1 MLSNSITEGEKK
13 DLESNIL
20 ELEAQ
25 KSAVSKRVEELETQN
40 SSLEK

>member
-1 MLSNSITEGEKK
+1 MVLPSTITEGEKK

-25 KSAVSKRVEELETQN
+25 NYVASRQTGELKTRVEELE
-40 SSLEK
+40 